1 MIIADNISY
10 KAGAKE
16 ILHSTSVSLQP
27 GTFNVIMGANGAG
40 KSTLLKLL
48 AGSLQPATGTIQLG
62 DKKINEYTNQQLAR
76 KRAVLSQHYSIG
88 FPITVAEVVM
98 MGRYPYFSIKPSA
111 NDTAICN
118 RTMEAM
124 QVSGFAERDYNT
136 LSGGEAQKVQ
146 MSRVL
151 AQIESVNKDN
161 ILFLDEPVSHLDIKY
176 QHQLLQTAKDSCQKG
191 TTVVAVL
198 HDINLSLQYADHLF
212 FMKQGRIIH
221 DSANGRSVTVDVIK
235 EVFDIAVTIIEHPG
249 HARPVIIF

>member
-1 MIIADNISY
+1 MIIANNVSY

-16 ILHSTSVSLQP
+16 ILHSTSVSMQP

-48 AGSLQPATGTIQLG
+48 AGSIQPVSGSIQLG
-62 DKKINEYTNQQLAR
+62 DKKITEYSNQQLAR

-88 FPITVAEVVM
+88 FPITVEEVVM
-98 MGRYPYFSIKPSA
+98 MGRYPYFSVKPSA
-111 NDTAICN
+111 SDTAICHK
-118 RTMEAM
+118 TMEQM
-124 QVSGFAERDYNT
+124 QVSGFAQRDYNT

-151 AQIESVNKDN
+151 AQIDGANKEN

-176 QHQLLQTAKDSCQKG
+176 QHQLLQTAKDCCQQG
-191 TTVVAVL
+191 TTVIAVL
-198 HDINLSLQYADHLF
+198 HDINLSLYYADRIF

-221 DSANGRSVTVDVIK
+221 DSTNSRSITVDIIK
-235 EVFDIAVTIIEHPG
+235 EVFDINVTIIEHPSQ
-249 HARPVIIF
+249 ARPVIIP